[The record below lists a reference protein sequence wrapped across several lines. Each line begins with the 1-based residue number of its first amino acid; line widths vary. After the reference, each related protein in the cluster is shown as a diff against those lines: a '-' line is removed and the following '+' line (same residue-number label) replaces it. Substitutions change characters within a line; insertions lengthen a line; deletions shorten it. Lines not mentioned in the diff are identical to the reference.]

1 MKKKKKRQKD
11 EFWIEI
17 YRIPQSW
24 ASHVSINKI
33 TIQLFHIQ
41 NDVCASL
48 LKIRIEIKS
57 YIKYYF
63 FPMDFEVF
71 FLPLC

>member
-41 NDVCASL
+41 N
-48 LKIRIEIKS
+48 ES
-57 YIKYYF
+57 YIIGCVRF
-63 FPMDFEVF
+63 FIGDPY
-71 FLPLC
+71 